1 MRFTISVVAIALASA
16 TLLAQEPSEQ
26 GQHVQR
32 QMNVSA
38 VSSAPGDRKS
48 QPKVTLEEEKLG
60 TQLLQRAETEAA
72 GLQGGMRAYALL
84 QVARGYEQSDRPK
97 AFGLL
102 ENAFIATRVV
112 DEDQLGTR
120 NKLQKQILCEMVS
133 LAPDKVDDYL
143 PQVDPNVRKD
153 VLEALLSHYEKEK
166 QLDHAIELVY
176 NIGRESEFPYAAAS
190 RLIQQLPAD
199 ENAEV
204 MQLFNTALASFRDHK
219 PSDSTSACTDARRCG
234 SADGLAGAMARM
246 TFGADDFGDFI
257 VRNWKRAPAPLVR
270 EAILEVLGRAEESA
284 KQEPAGH
291 DQIAMASEKG
301 SLRFGS
307 NYEYRL
313 FQLLPVLRHVD
324 PDEADRVLKKHED
337 AKPLLAKYPEGAA
350 SFMPSDNPG
359 QGSADSSAG
368 NGGDSGSGKGANA
381 PRKPPSGMAFAVGG
395 PLDMKRNMALQVD
408 EMQKAAKIAAD
419 AEDHPQQA
427 LANAGAIQNKS
438 FRAQAL
444 MGIARAN
451 VKKNSSVAKDAL
463 SKAVDLVPDLPQP
476 AGQMFIMRDAANLYL
491 QMDQTDSAKK
501 IVEQGLEFADKAYK
515 DDANADDP
523 NKALKAYWPSTEG
536 YRTMLRVA
544 SKISPQWAATLLKD
558 IDDPD
563 VKVAAEAAMAL
574 QYMGM
579 SPGRTEVVTAKKDTN
594 VTMMSMDQ

>member
-26 GQHVQR
+26 AQHVQR
-32 QMNVSA
+32 QMNLSA
-38 VSSAPGDRKS
+38 ASSAPRDREP
-48 QPKVTLEEEKLG
+48 QPKASPEEKKLG

-72 GLQGGMRAYALL
+72 GLQGGMRAYSLL

-97 AFGLL
+97 AFRLL

-120 NKLQKQILCEMVS
+120 NKLQKQILSEMVS

-176 NIGRESEFPYAAAS
+176 NISRESEFPYAAAS
-190 RLIQQLPAD
+190 RLIQRLPAD
-199 ENAEV
+199 QNAEV

-219 PSDSTSACTDARRCG
+219 PSDSTSDCTDARRCG
-234 SADGLAGAMARM
+234 SADALAGAMASM
-246 TFGADDFGDFI
+246 NFGADDFGEFI

-291 DQIAMASEKG
+291 NQIAMASEKG

-307 NYEYRL
+307 NYGYRL

-324 PDEADRVLKKHED
+324 PDEADSILKKHED
-337 AKPLLAKYPEGAA
+337 AKPLLAKYPEGAG

-359 QGSADSSAG
+359 QGSSDSSAG
-368 NGGDSGSGKGANA
+368 NGVDSGSGKGANA

-395 PLDMKRNMALQVD
+395 PVDMKRNMALQVD

-427 LANAGAIQNKS
+427 LANAGNIQNKS
-438 FRAQAL
+438 FRVQAL
-444 MGIARAN
+444 MGIARVN
-451 VKKNSSVAKDAL
+451 VKKNPSVAKDAL

-476 AGQMFIMRDAANLYL
+476 TGQMFIMRDAANLYL
-491 QMDQTDSAKK
+491 QMDETDSAKK

-536 YRTMLRVA
+536 YRSMLRVA

-579 SPGRTEVVTAKKDTN
+579 SPGLTEVVTAKKDTN
-594 VTMMSMDQ
+594 MTMMSMDQ